1 MSNTTDMFD
10 GLIGQETLKKRLKF
24 YSRAKDATGTLPF
37 ILFNGAK
44 GLGKTEFAKAFAKSL
59 KKPMIEINCSTVRN
73 AEQFFEQVFI
83 PAILDKDVTIL
94 LDECHALPRDLE
106 MAFLTIFNVEGAK
119 TKRFE
124 FGESSLLFDFQ
135 RQTFLFATTE
145 LDKLFPPFKDRLTQL
160 DFEPYSKKELSDILC
175 KQLDWMTFEDNILNE
190 ICQTIRGNARSAIKR
205 SLEINAWAE
214 VNNKSRFGKPEWD
227 NLCDLLGIMPYGIN
241 HTELQVM
248 RILKDRG
255 ACTLQMLS
263 AVTGMSRTAIQKD
276 AEVFLLQNGF
286 MRIDGKREITGKG
299 VKALEKVEL
308 I

>member
-24 YSRAKDATGTLPF
+24 YSRAKKATGTLPF

-59 KKPMIEINCSTVRN
+59 NKPMIEINCSTIRN

-94 LDECHALPRDLE
+94 LDECHALPKDLE

-124 FGESSLLFDFQ
+124 FGESTLFFEFE

-160 DFEPYSKKELSDILC
+160 DFEPYSEDQLGGILQR
-175 KQLDWMTFEDNILNE
+175 KLDWIKFEDNILKE
-190 ICQTIRGNARSAIKR
+190 ICQTVRGNARSAIKR
-205 SLEINAWAE
+205 ALEISAWAE
-214 VNNKSRFGKPEWD
+214 VNNKSRFGKKEWD
-227 NLCDLLGIMPYGIN
+227 NVCDLLGIMPYGLN
-241 HTELQVM
+241 QTELQVM
-248 RILKDRG
+248 RILKERG

-263 AVTGMSRTAIQKD
+263 AVTGMSRTALQKD
-276 AEVFLLQNGF
+276 SEVFLLRNGF

-299 VKALEKVEL
+299 VKALER
-308 I
+308 IR

>member
-1 MSNTTDMFD
+1 MKKVYSTRKIQLFTYDSMYPID
-10 GLIGQETLKKRLKF
+10 EATSALDSESEYVVQEALDKL
-24 YSRAKDATGTLPF
+24 
-37 ILFNGAK
+37 
-44 GLGKTEFAKAFAKSL
+44 LGKGNRTTIVIAHRL
-59 KKPMIEINCSTVRN
+59 STIRN

-94 LDECHALPRDLE
+94 LDECHALPKDLE

-124 FGESSLLFDFQ
+124 FGESTLFFEFE

-160 DFEPYSKKELSDILC
+160 DFEPYSSEQLGGILQR
-175 KQLDWMTFEDNILNE
+175 KLDWIKFEGDVLKE
-190 ICQTIRGNARSAIKR
+190 VCQTVRGNARSAIKR
-205 SLEINAWAE
+205 ALEISAWAE
-214 VNNKSRFGKPEWD
+214 VNNKSRFGKKEWN
-227 NLCDLLGIMPYGIN
+227 NLCDMLGIMPYGIN
-241 HTELQVM
+241 NTELQVM

-263 AVTGMSRTAIQKD
+263 AVTGMSRTALQKD
-276 AEVFLLQNGF
+276 SEVFLLKNGF

-299 VKALEKVEL
+299 VKALEK
-308 I
+308 IG

>member
-24 YSRAKDATGTLPF
+24 YSRAKKATGTLPF

-59 KKPMIEINCSTVRN
+59 NKPMIEINCSTIRN

-94 LDECHALPRDLE
+94 LDECHALPKDLE

-124 FGESSLLFDFQ
+124 FGESTLFFEFE

-160 DFEPYSKKELSDILC
+160 DFEPYNEDQLGGILQR
-175 KQLDWMTFEDNILNE
+175 KLDWIKFEDNILKE
-190 ICQTIRGNARSAIKR
+190 ICQTVRGNARSAIKR
-205 SLEINAWAE
+205 ALEISAWAE
-214 VNNKSRFGKPEWD
+214 VNNKSRFGKKEWD
-227 NLCDLLGIMPYGIN
+227 NVCDLLGIMPYGLN
-241 HTELQVM
+241 QTELQVM
-248 RILKDRG
+248 RILKERG

-263 AVTGMSRTAIQKD
+263 AVTGMSRTALQKD
-276 AEVFLLQNGF
+276 SEVFLLKNGF

-299 VKALEKVEL
+299 VKALER
-308 I
+308 IR